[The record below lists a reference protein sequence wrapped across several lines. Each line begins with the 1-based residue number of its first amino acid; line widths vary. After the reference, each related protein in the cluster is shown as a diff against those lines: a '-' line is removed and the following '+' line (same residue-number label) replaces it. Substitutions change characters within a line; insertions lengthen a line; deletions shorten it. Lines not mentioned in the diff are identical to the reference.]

1 MVELQSWS
9 TVLSSKYYFESHFHS
24 FEYATHFLCSCWSSF
39 HLLTNKIK
47 VILTHNTCLGR
58 QSWIAQPAV
67 FCSLWTLTL
76 CFSSDALLFSFII
89 PHWDRLPGH
98 SCRGTLLTS
107 PKFLL
112 KSLPCCWDSPRAASL
127 LACCS
132 HFVASWPLSISL
144 CSTCIHPISC
154 LSPAIWCL
162 NPTWQWQPFCST
174 CMSRSTQQK
183 HPGQESQVCDT
194 AIIND
199 ILNVTGNST
208 CWNWAYTLTC
218 GGAKFLW

>member
-9 TVLSSKYYFESHFHS
+9 TVLSSKYYFESNFHS

-47 VILTHNTCLGR
+47 VILTHNTCLGK
-58 QSWIAQPAV
+58 QSWIAQPGV

-162 NPTWQWQPFCST
+162 NPTWQWQPFRST
-174 CMSRSTQQK
+174 CYEQIHTAETPRSGIPGLWHSNHK
-183 HPGQESQVCDT
+183 WHLECYWELNLLKLSLHPD
-194 AIIND
+194 
-199 ILNVTGNST
+199 
-208 CWNWAYTLTC
+208 
-218 GGAKFLW
+218 LWWS